1 MRPSRLILPG
11 PSTGRRRP
19 RPCTGPGPVASA
31 TRIALGGA
39 AHRPP
44 HPPPTP
50 AARATRRANHASSR
64 PSFSSRP
71 LSVVEAAAAIQQGE
85 QTPTQVLQEC
95 LQRQRET
102 AGLNAFVT
110 TTETTALAQA
120 AQDMAGG
127 RPLQGI
133 PIAVKDN
140 FCTAGVRTTAS
151 SRMLADFVPPYSATA
166 VARLEAAGAVVLGK
180 TNMDEFGMGSA
191 TLFSHFGETLS
202 PWSPP
207 SSSQSGA
214 IRLTAGGSSG
224 GSAVAVATGSCLAA
238 LGSDTGG
245 SVRQPAALCG
255 LVGLKPSYGRISRH
269 GLIAYASSLD
279 CPGLLT
285 RTVADAALVLDVVAG
300 PDVLADSTCL
310 ERPHRPCFTEAMQ
323 GGLALSLRGLK
334 VGLPAEFGVRELEAS
349 TVTAWEEGAR
359 LLRDAGAEVVPVSIP
374 SIPLALPAYFVIA
387 CAEAS
392 SNLAR
397 YDGIRYGHRAS
408 RGGAGTSTASAE
420 SEGEAEDQGALHA
433 FITASRSEG
442 FGPEVQRRILA
453 GCRVLSARA
462 YSGYYERALAAR
474 VRIRHDMAQALSRV
488 DVLLTPVTPSGP
500 FPLTTPAEPAAL
512 MLNDVMTVPASLAGL
527 PAVSVPVGVVPS
539 LFAVDVPVPLG
550 LQLIGRPLGERE
562 LLHVARALEVRCD
575 FARHIPE
582 YVLKGTRA

>member
-1 MRPSRLILPG
+1 VLE
-11 PSTGRRRP
+11 
-19 RPCTGPGPVASA
+19 A
-31 TRIALGGA
+31 T
-39 AHRPP
+39 
-44 HPPPTP
+44 
-50 AARATRRANHASSR
+50 
-64 PSFSSRP
+64 
-71 LSVVEAAAAIQQGE
+71 AAIQQGD
-85 QTPTQVLQEC
+85 QAPTQILHQC

-110 TTETTALAQA
+110 TMETAALARAAA
-120 AQDMAGG
+120 AQRAAGG
-127 RPLQGI
+127 RPLHGI

-166 VARLEAAGAVVLGK
+166 VARLEAAGAVVVGK

-191 TLFSHFGETLS
+191 TLFSHFGETVS

-207 SSSQSGA
+207 PSSQNSGL
-214 IRLTAGGSSG
+214 RLTAGGSSG
-224 GSAVAVATGSCLAA
+224 GSAVAVATGACLAA

-255 LVGLKPSYGRISRH
+255 LVGLKPSYGHISRH
-269 GLIAYASSLD
+269 GLIPYASSLD

-300 PDVLADSTCL
+300 PDLLGDSTCL
-310 ERPHRPCFTEAMQ
+310 DRPHRPCFTEAMQ
-323 GGLALSLRGLK
+323 AAGLGLSLRGVK
-334 VGLPAEFGVRELEAS
+334 VGLPAEFGVRELEPS
-349 TVTAWEEGAR
+349 TMTAWEEGAR

-408 RGGAGTSTASAE
+408 SAWAGSSSATEGE
-420 SEGEAEDQGALHA
+420 SEAEDQGALHA

-462 YSGYYERALAAR
+462 YSAYYEKALAAR
-474 VRIRHDMAQALSRV
+474 VCIRQDMVQALSQV
-488 DVLLTPVTPSGP
+488 DVLLTPATPSGP

-527 PAVSVPVGVVPS
+527 PAVSVPVAVVPS
-539 LFAVDVPVPLG
+539 SFAADVPVPLG

-562 LLHVARALEVRCD
+562 LLHVARALEARCD

-582 YVLKGTRA
+582 YVLKGTHMP

>member
-1 MRPSRLILPG
+1 M
-11 PSTGRRRP
+11 
-19 RPCTGPGPVASA
+19 
-31 TRIALGGA
+31 
-39 AHRPP
+39 
-44 HPPPTP
+44 
-50 AARATRRANHASSR
+50 
-64 PSFSSRP
+64 
-71 LSVVEAAAAIQQGE
+71 VEAAAAIQQGE
-85 QTPTQVLQEC
+85 QTPTQILQQC

-110 TTETTALAQA
+110 TTETAALAQA
-120 AQDMAGG
+120 AAAAAQGTAGG
-127 RPLQGI
+127 RPLHGI

-166 VARLEAAGAVVLGK
+166 VARLEAAGAVVVGK

-191 TLFSHFGETLS
+191 TLFSHFGETVS
-202 PWSPP
+202 PWSPA
-207 SSSQSGA
+207 SSSQSDGL
-214 IRLTAGGSSG
+214 RLTAGGSSG
-224 GSAVAVATGSCLAA
+224 GSAVAVATGACLAA

-300 PDVLADSTCL
+300 PDLLGDSNCL
-310 ERPHRPCFTEAMQ
+310 DRPHQLCFTEAMQ
-323 GGLALSLRGLK
+323 AAGLKLSLRGLK

-408 RGGAGTSTASAE
+408 SAWAGSRGGSSSTPE
-420 SEGEAEDQGALHA
+420 SESEAEDQGALHA

-462 YSGYYERALAAR
+462 YSAYYEKALAAR
-474 VRIRHDMAQALSRV
+474 VRIRQDMAQALSQV

-527 PAVSVPVGVVPS
+527 PAVSVPVAVVPS
-539 LFAVDVPVPLG
+539 SFAADVPVPLG

-562 LLHVARALEVRCD
+562 LLLVARALEVRCD
-575 FARHIPE
+575 FARLIPH
-582 YVLKGTRA
+582 YVLKGTRMQ

>member
-1 MRPSRLILPG
+1 M
-11 PSTGRRRP
+11 
-19 RPCTGPGPVASA
+19 
-31 TRIALGGA
+31 
-39 AHRPP
+39 
-44 HPPPTP
+44 
-50 AARATRRANHASSR
+50 
-64 PSFSSRP
+64 
-71 LSVVEAAAAIQQGE
+71 VEAAAAIQQGE
-85 QTPTQVLQEC
+85 QTPTQILEQC
-95 LQRQRET
+95 LQRQREI
-102 AGLNAFVT
+102 ACLNAFVT
-110 TTETTALAQA
+110 TMETAALAQA
-120 AQDMAGG
+120 AAAQGTAGG
-127 RPLQGI
+127 RPLHGI

-140 FCTAGVRTTAS
+140 FCMAGVRTTAS

-166 VARLEAAGAVVLGK
+166 VARLEAAGAVVVGK

-191 TLFSHFGETLS
+191 TLFSHFGETVS

-207 SSSQSGA
+207 SSSQSDGL
-214 IRLTAGGSSG
+214 RLTAGGSSG
-224 GSAVAVATGSCLAA
+224 GSAVAVATGACLAA

-300 PDVLADSTCL
+300 PDLLGDSTCL
-310 ERPHRPCFTEAMQ
+310 DRPHQPCFTEAMQ
-323 GGLALSLRGLK
+323 AVGLNCSLRGLK
-334 VGLPAEFGVRELEAS
+334 VGLPAEFGVREFEAS
-349 TVTAWEEGAR
+349 MVTAWEEGAR

-397 YDGIRYGHRAS
+397 YDGIRYGHRGS
-408 RGGAGTSTASAE
+408 RGGSCSTPE
-420 SEGEAEDQGALHA
+420 SESEAEDQGALHA

-453 GCRVLSARA
+453 GCRVLSART
-462 YSGYYERALAAR
+462 YSAYYEKALAAR
-474 VRIRHDMAQALSRV
+474 VRIRQDMAQALSQV

-527 PAVSVPVGVVPS
+527 PAVSVPVAVVPS
-539 LFAVDVPVPLG
+539 SLAADVPVPLG

-562 LLHVARALEVRCD
+562 LLLVARALEVRCD
-575 FARHIPE
+575 FARQIPD
-582 YVLKGTRA
+582 YVLKGMRRL